1 MSNPLKNSQIK
12 ANNIRIWVGIIS
24 LILIW
29 ALFIYKNLLSD
40 LYLILVI
47 SFSLYTLF
55 AYIVVPIQKNKKL
68 KEEQIDE

>member
-12 ANNIRIWVGIIS
+12 ANNIRIYVGIIS

-68 KEEQIDE
+68 KEEHTDE

>member
-1 MSNPLKNSQIK
+1 MPNPLKNSQIK
-12 ANNIRIWVGIIS
+12 ANNIRIWVGVIS

-55 AYIVVPIQKNKKL
+55 AYIVVPIQKNKKM
-68 KEEQIDE
+68 KEEGTDE

>member
-29 ALFIYKNLLSD
+29 ALFVYKNLLSD

-47 SFSLYTLF
+47 AFTLYTLF
-55 AYIVVPIQKNKKL
+55 AYIIVPIQKNKKL
-68 KEEQIDE
+68 KEETDE